1 MLVDLTEYANHN
13 EQSLDFT
20 SCDMC
25 PPVTLDD
32 CPYEIGRFSLK
43 VDNVTWSFLSP
54 VLPNKTEINNN
65 NYQTTAISNY

>member
-1 MLVDLTEYANHN
+1 MRIIMNNDIP
-13 EQSLDFT
+13 SLDFT
-20 SCDMC
+20 YVTCV

-32 CPYEIGRFSLK
+32 CPYESGRFSLQ

-54 VLPNKTEINNN
+54 VLPVKTEINNNN